1 VVVKA
6 FLPDIR
12 QISGG
17 FEATIALL
25 TVLGK
30 ANRAQR
36 EQEVIEA
43 GG

>member
-1 VVVKA
+1 MSA
-6 FLPDIR
+6 DIH

-30 ANRAQR
+30 ANHAQR
-36 EQEVIEA
+36 EQAAIEA